1 MKNRVLGNNNQVSG
15 ASELP
20 IDSLLTVR
28 EVAGILRLEVST
40 IREMAKRQEIPAIKI
55 GKVWRFKQSEI
66 KKWLNHDNPK

>member
-1 MKNRVLGNNNQVSG
+1 MKNRVLGNNNQVNG

-28 EVAGILRLEVST
+28 EVAGILRLGVST